1 MTFLKRKANAL
12 FSRLQRLQ
20 TSLSNE
26 TLSGYDEPTLTVR
39 LEQIDELQ
47 SAFNVLHTE
56 LEELD
61 FDEIGS
67 EMSEFFD
74 EFIVEFKA
82 SVRSE
87 IAKRN
92 VHFASHS
99 TLAEGVVPHQCSGP
113 QTQPRPR
120 PMPLPP
126 VQLPTFGGG
135 YANWADFYSVFTS
148 IIDSHPDLSNIEKF
162 QHLRSCL
169 RDSALETIRSLEIS
183 NSNYEAALELLQ
195 KV

>member
-1 MTFLKRKANAL
+1 
-12 FSRLQRLQ
+12 
-20 TSLSNE
+20 
-26 TLSGYDEPTLTVR
+26 VR

-61 FDEIGS
+61 FDES

-82 SVRSE
+82 SVRSK

-92 VHFASHS
+92 VHFAPRL
-99 TLAEGVVPHQCSGP
+99 TLAEGVVPHKCSGP

-126 VQLPTFGGG
+126 VQLP
-135 YANWADFYSVFTS
+135 N
-148 IIDSHPDLSNIEKF
+148 
-162 QHLRSCL
+162 
-169 RDSALETIRSLEIS
+169 ETQINET
-183 NSNYEAALELLQ
+183 
-195 KV
+195 